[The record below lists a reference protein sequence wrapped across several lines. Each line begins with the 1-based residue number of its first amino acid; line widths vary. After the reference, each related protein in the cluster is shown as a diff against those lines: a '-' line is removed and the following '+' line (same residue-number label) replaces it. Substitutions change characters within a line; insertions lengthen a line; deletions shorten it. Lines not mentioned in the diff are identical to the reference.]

1 MTGTLINAGAILVG
15 SLVGMAIRSRLPQ
28 KVVTLVFQGIGLFTM
43 ALGIAMWLK
52 SDHFLLA
59 ILSIVLGG
67 IIGQLADI
75 DSKLSRLSDYL
86 HRKTNKS
93 QVNEVPGGSR
103 FTEGVITAFMLYCV
117 GSMSIL
123 GPIED
128 GLGQTPTILYTK
140 SLMDGIS
147 SIALAST
154 FGSSIAFSA
163 LPLLIY
169 QGGITLFAAF
179 FAKYMNPTIVADMTS
194 VGGILLLG
202 LGFNILDIKKIK
214 VTNLLPALV
223 VIVLLSYFFGN

>member
-1 MTGTLINAGAILVG
+1 MTGTLLNAGAIVVG
-15 SLVGMAIRSRLPQ
+15 SMIGMLIRTRLP
-28 KVVTLVFQGIGLFTM
+28 KNIVAIVFQGIGLFTM
-43 ALGIAMWLK
+43 ALGISMWLK

-67 IIGQLADI
+67 IIGQWADI
-75 DSKLSRLSDYL
+75 DARLTRLSNYL
-86 HRKTNKS
+86 HKKS
-93 QVNEVPGGSR
+93 SKPQLVETPGGSR
-103 FTEGVITAFMLYCV
+103 FTEGIITAFMLYCV

-147 SIALAST
+147 SIALASS

-163 LPLLIY
+163 LPLLLY
-169 QGGITLFAAF
+169 QGGITLFASF
-179 FAKYMNPTIVADMTS
+179 FAKYMNPIIIADLTS

-223 VIVLLSYFFGN
+223 VIVVLSYFFG